1 MLFQCHQESAQFSI
15 VLVHCIVK
23 RAEKIIFSLV
33 FVCSPFTE
41 ISYFLSF
48 PSNENVRKQH
58 LSANVYFCI
67 NMKFSYT
74 RPRRKDEVTKTRDFL
89 LVFRSTLCRRYLSEK
104 IKLSVVLQGKQAIF
118 QLSVDDIHIFM
129 TISFRKRDRTIVDLF
144 FFSFKV
150 MKARSLYLTS

>member
-1 MLFQCHQESAQFSI
+1 MKIVLLFLMLFQCHQESAQFSI

-33 FVCSPFTE
+33 FVCFPFTE
-41 ISYFLSF
+41 TSYFLSF

-74 RPRRKDEVTKTRDFL
+74 IPRRKDEVMKTRDFL
-89 LVFRSTLCRRYLSEK
+89 LVFRSTLYPRYLSEK
-104 IKLSVVLQGKQAIF
+104 MKLSVVLQGKQAIF
-118 QLSVDDIHIFM
+118 QLSV
-129 TISFRKRDRTIVDLF
+129 
-144 FFSFKV
+144 
-150 MKARSLYLTS
+150 